1 MHTRRRFGVTALVLA
16 AAIVALGAGPARA
29 DMILWYNGDFD
40 SRNGLVNDRNT
51 STPLSAVYDDFNV
64 TGSGWTLDRVWS
76 NNLMNFTTTTADFE
90 IRKGVSLN
98 NGGTL
103 VASGTGLT
111 ATQVATG
118 RSGFG
123 NPEFT
128 VTISGLNINLA
139 PGTYWLAVWPVG
151 SGSGNSFISTTGGA
165 NAVGTP
171 PGNNDNSFWTDP
183 GVPINF
189 GSPSDPAGL
198 GPGTWDF
205 SMGVAGTASPGA
217 AAVPEPASLTLL
229 GLGALGLLGYGWR
242 KRRQAA

>member
-1 MHTRRRFGVTALVLA
+1 MRRRRQFGVTALVLA

-76 NNLMNFTTTTADFE
+76 NDQMNFTTTTADFE

-98 NGGTL
+98 NGGML
-103 VASGTGLT
+103 VAAGTGLV
-111 ATQVATG
+111 ATQTPTG
-118 RSGFG
+118 RSF
-123 NPEFT
+123 NNRAEFT
-128 VTISGLNINLA
+128 VQISGLNINLA
-139 PGTYWLAVWPVG
+139 PGTYWLAVVPVG
-151 SGSGNSFISTTGGA
+151 SGSGASFISTTSGA

-171 PGNNDNSFWTDP
+171 PGNNDNSFWNSTTF
-183 GVPINF
+183 VKNF
-189 GSPSDPAGL
+189 GHPSDSL

-205 SMGVAGTASPGA
+205 SMGVAGA
-217 AAVPEPASLTLL
+217 ALPSAVAVPEPSSLTLL
-229 GLGALGLLGYGWR
+229 GLGALGLLGYRWR
-242 KRRQAA
+242 KRKQAA